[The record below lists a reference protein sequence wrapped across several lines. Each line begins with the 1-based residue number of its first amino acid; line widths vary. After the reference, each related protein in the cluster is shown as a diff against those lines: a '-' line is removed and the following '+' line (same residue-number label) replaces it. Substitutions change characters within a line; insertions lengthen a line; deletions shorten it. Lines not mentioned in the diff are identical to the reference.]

1 MQRIHEPVDLIEAQM
16 LISMLHS
23 EGISVHLQGADLI
36 GGMGELP
43 ALGLLGLMVDD
54 QQAIRARELIV
65 DYQQATPLIDEAEE
79 ALVDPHGFFRL
90 LEVSR

>member
-16 LISMLHS
+16 LISMLNS
-23 EGISVHLQGADLI
+23 EGISVHLQGVDLI

-54 QQAIRARELIV
+54 QHAIRARELIV
-65 DYQQATPLIDEAEE
+65 EYQQATPFMDEDQETLA
-79 ALVDPHGFFRL
+79 DPHGF
-90 LEVSR
+90 LEC

>member
-23 EGISVHLQGADLI
+23 EGIAVHLQGVDLI

-54 QQAIRARELIV
+54 QHAQHARELISS
-65 DYQQATPLIDEAEE
+65 YQQATPLTDAGQD
-79 ALVDPHGFFRL
+79 LPDDLPGF
-90 LEVSR
+90 LEC

>member
-54 QQAIRARELIV
+54 QQAIRAHELIV
-65 DYQQATPLIDEAEE
+65 DYQQATPFMDEDQETLA
-79 ALVDPHGFFRL
+79 DPHGF
-90 LEVSR
+90 LEC

>member
-43 ALGLLGLMVDD
+43 ALGLLGLMVAD
-54 QQAIRARELIV
+54 QHAVRAKGLIRG
-65 DYQQATPLIDEAEE
+65 YQQATPLMDEAQE
-79 ALVDPHGFFRL
+79 ALVDPHGF
-90 LEVSR
+90 LEC

>member
-1 MQRIHEPVDLIEAQM
+1 MQRIHEPVDLMEAQM

-23 EGISVHLQGADLI
+23 EGIAVYLQGADLI

-54 QQAIRARELIV
+54 EYAQQARKLIAG
-65 DYQQATPLIDEAEE
+65 YQQATPI
-79 ALVDPHGFFRL
+79 VDGEPDLQQMTTHGI
-90 LEVSR
+90 LEC

>member
-1 MQRIHEPVDLIEAQM
+1 MQRIHEPVDFIEAQM

-23 EGISVHLQGADLI
+23 EVISVHLQGADLI

-65 DYQQATPLIDEAEE
+65 DYQQATPLIDEAQE
-79 ALVDPHGFFRL
+79 ALVDPHGF
-90 LEVSR
+90 LEC